1 MFTAVEG
8 EYLIE
13 VHGYAS
19 SEYTLDIATSGDGG
33 GSGGQAM
40 TAARTVGGLASV
52 ASKLLPAHPLVATTP
67 GQAETP
73 DAGPQQH
80 VYLPLVLCHP

>member
-19 SEYTLDIATSGDGG
+19 SEYTLDIATVGDGG
-33 GSGGQAM
+33 GGGEQGM

-52 ASKLLPAHPLVATTP
+52 ASKPLPAQPLVATTP

-73 DAGPQQH
+73 DAGPQRH